1 LLSIVFAAG
10 LAFGATQLAQF
21 FGEPEAD
28 WCLIAIAPA
37 VVLVTMEAGLR
48 GWYQGTGNMEPT
60 SVSQV
65 LEAVGKLLFGL
76 LLARRALG
84 CGLGIPGAAAGAVL
98 GVTIGELL
106 AVLYLL
112 WSVRRSIIP
121 TLRYREK
128 HISGTVSRFLSLMI
142 PVTLG
147 SAVMTASGFLDMTLL
162 YRRLPL
168 IGLRAD
174 EITAQYGAYTGMA
187 LTLYHLPQAFSG
199 AISVSILPAI
209 ASAWT
214 KKQNVICHRLITSSI
229 RLTLL
234 VCIPCGA
241 VLSAFSRPLLEL
253 LFASQPGG
261 IDVAEPLLICL
272 GFVEAFVGLSSVT
285 TAILQSIGRPDITVC
300 TTAIGCIVK
309 YVVSYYWMA
318 QPEIG
323 IMAAPLSTLL
333 CFGVILLL
341 NLFAIYTKMKWV
353 PAVIRP
359 TLRISLAACMMCA
372 TGMHVYQM
380 LLSGNNLPIALFLSG
395 IWMCFVYFILLLV
408 FRALKYEDVIML
420 PGGKQLA
427 LLLKLS

>member
-1 LLSIVFAAG
+1 
-10 LAFGATQLAQF
+10 
-21 FGEPEAD
+21 
-28 WCLIAIAPA
+28 
-37 VVLVTMEAGLR
+37 
-48 GWYQGTGNMEPT
+48 
-60 SVSQV
+60 
-65 LEAVGKLLFGL
+65 
-76 LLARRALG
+76 
-84 CGLGIPGAAAGAVL
+84 
-98 GVTIGELL
+98 
-106 AVLYLL
+106 
-112 WSVRRSIIP
+112 
-121 TLRYREK
+121 
-128 HISGTVSRFLSLMI
+128 
-142 PVTLG
+142 
-147 SAVMTASGFLDMTLL
+147 
-162 YRRLPL
+162 
-168 IGLRAD
+168 
-174 EITAQYGAYTGMA
+174 
-187 LTLYHLPQAFSG
+187 
-199 AISVSILPAI
+199 
-209 ASAWT
+209 
-214 KKQNVICHRLITSSI
+214 
-229 RLTLL
+229 